1 MNRVGWLFNWSTC
14 RSSHCRCSGLV
25 WSERITGWR
34 SSVKYSF
41 LFVSGSLFP
50 CVCVCVGRRE
60 WERQYYS
67 ERMPNCVYS
76 HVCHI
81 WGSVSFTF
89 SLFLCLSV
97 FVCVWNDRI
106 KRRSHPIRHSS
117 PHTILKWKSIP
128 LFQLNHTTP
137 LSRPSR
143 TFPATVTSLLALIYP
158 QAPLIPWGIHT
169 SVRYISWGSDVTLN
183 LEMYY
188 SVSIC

>member
-1 MNRVGWLFNWSTC
+1 MNCVGWLFNRSTC

-41 LFVSGSLFP
+41 LFVSGSLFLCVFL
-50 CVCVCVGRRE
+50 CVCVCVCG
-60 WERQYYS
+60 S
-67 ERMPNCVYS
+67 ERVRETVLQWTHAKLCVYG

-106 KRRSHPIRHSS
+106 IRRSHPIRHSS

-128 LFQLNHTTP
+128 LFQLNHT
-137 LSRPSR
+137 
-143 TFPATVTSLLALIYP
+143 
-158 QAPLIPWGIHT
+158 APPRG
-169 SVRYISWGSDVTLN
+169 
-183 LEMYY
+183 
-188 SVSIC
+188 